1 MNESRARELVAGE
14 RARIQAALLDLTGD
28 VRAAG
33 SLERQQTGEAYE
45 VGTNLQMEGVDMALI
60 SDLRRQLAAVGR
72 AEERLAAGTYGRSV
86 ISGLPIPDERLEADP
101 LAERTI
107 GEQRAFEASQG

>member
-14 RARIQAALLDLTGD
+14 RTRIQAALRELTGD
-28 VRAAG
+28 VQATG
-33 SLERQQTGEAYE
+33 PLERQQTGEAYE
-45 VGTNLQMEGVDMALI
+45 EGTDLQMEGVDMALV
-60 SDLRRQLAAVGR
+60 DALRQQLAAVGR

-86 ISGLPIPDERLEADP
+86 VSGAPIPDDRLEADP

-107 GEQRAFEASQG
+107 DEQRAFEASHG